1 MSPYEQN
8 LLDASVK
15 SVSSHSHF
23 GIFSIILLYTK
34 LVVSLLMNL
43 SSNTQDKCSSL
54 ILYYILMLLDS
65 ASPGLQLIITGL

>member
-8 LLDASVK
+8 LLDVSVK
-15 SVSSHSHF
+15 SVSSHSRF

-43 SSNTQDKCSSL
+43 SSNTQDKCSFL

-65 ASPGLQLIITGL
+65 TSPGLQLIITSI